1 MTDRRPPVSD
11 GSRMI
16 AEMTPEL
23 LPGDYVFCTIGAPED
38 AAAPIGAAL
47 AIFREEEGLSLIL
60 PKDRAAAEG
69 FETDAVMRC
78 IRLNVHSA
86 LDGVGLTA
94 AVAGAL
100 AGAGIACNMVAAFHH
115 DHAFVPGDR
124 AEEALALLL
133 ALQAGSAATP

>member
-1 MTDRRPPVSD
+1 MTGRPQPVSD
-11 GSRMI
+11 GPRMI

-23 LPGDYVFCTIGAPED
+23 LPGDYVFCTVRAPEH
-38 AAAPIGAAL
+38 AAGLIGSAL

-60 PKDRAAAEG
+60 PKDRAAAAG
-69 FETDAVMRC
+69 FPADAVMRC
-78 IRLNVHSA
+78 IRLNVYSA

-124 AEEALALLL
+124 AEEAVAILV